1 MPAIFF
7 VSMAHHTQCDTLVTN
22 VMAHDGL
29 TLGNYVHALCWLL
42 CILNSMNTLLLS
54 ENLLMRF

>member
-7 VSMAHHTQCDTLVTN
+7 VSMAHHTN

-54 ENLLMRF
+54 ENLLIRF